1 MTALFIILFSTLSQ
15 EVADSFG
22 KKAAA
27 RRQASAYGLAFLGFF
42 WVAVFMAGSL
52 LVGAEFRLQAA
63 SLPTLVP
70 RIVLECAIAY
80 LSAVSVIRMERSA
93 MGFLRLLTIP
103 LLLATDL
110 IMGYRIT
117 VWEML
122 GIGLLLA
129 GMAWV
134 FSRSRGSRKGGG
146 YVVLLALV
154 GVATASLYKY
164 DITHFNSIAGEQLV
178 VALSVMLFF
187 SVVARLKGLPQPIR
201 LVAKPLTGTQS
212 LAGGLAFAVESFAYM
227 YAAPSVIVSIKR
239 GLALLW
245 SIAFGHKWF
254 NERGLAVKLRAASIA
269 VAGLVLLALL

>member
-1 MTALFIILFSTLSQ
+1 VIALFIILFSTLSQ
-15 EVADSFG
+15 EVADSVG
-22 KKAAA
+22 KKAASK
-27 RRQASAYGLAFLGFF
+27 RQASAYGLAFSGFF
-42 WVAVFMAGSL
+42 WVAIFMASSL
-52 LVGAEFRLQAA
+52 LLGGQFRVTAA

-70 RIVLECAIAY
+70 RVILECAIAY
-80 LSAVSVIRMERSA
+80 LSAMSVIKAERSA

-110 IMGYRIT
+110 IMGYKIT
-117 VWEML
+117 VWEMA
-122 GIGLLLA
+122 GIGLLLVSM
-129 GMAWV
+129 GWI
-134 FSRSRGSRKGGG
+134 FSRNHRSRKGSG
-146 YVVLLALV
+146 YVIVLALV

-164 DITHFNSIAGEQLV
+164 DITHFNSIVGEQLV
-178 VALSVMLFF
+178 VAISVMLFF
-187 SVVARLKGLPQPIR
+187 SVVAWFKGMPQPIR

-227 YAAPSVIVSIKR
+227 YAAPSVIVSLKR

-254 NERGLAVKLRAASIA
+254 KEKGLMLKLRVASIA